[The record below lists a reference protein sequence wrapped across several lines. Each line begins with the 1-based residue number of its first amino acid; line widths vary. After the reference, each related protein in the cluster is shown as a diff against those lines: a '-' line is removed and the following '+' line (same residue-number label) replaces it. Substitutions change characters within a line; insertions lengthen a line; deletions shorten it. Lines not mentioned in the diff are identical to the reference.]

1 MQQPQGVQEQDWEV
15 FQANKN
21 PHLDMQVGIPMPREF
36 PIAAIFLAAVQAHSL
51 GTLFHKPTVKP
62 LAPHSCLPVRDPS
75 SGPGKH
81 CHQPPARSP
90 AAPGTCA
97 QEFSVFLHPENMGLK
112 NVPCQMDIHPLAN
125 GESKQESFWDLLQAI
140 TCYWPAPRKGE
151 QLAASH
157 FMHNLY

>member
-36 PIAAIFLAAVQAHSL
+36 PIAAIFLAAVLLHQ
-51 GTLFHKPTVKP
+51 G
-62 LAPHSCLPVRDPS
+62 PVHRNS
-75 SGPGKH
+75 QS
-81 CHQPPARSP
+81 
-90 AAPGTCA
+90 
-97 QEFSVFLHPENMGLK
+97 HPENMGLK

-125 GESKQESFWDLLQAI
+125 GESKRESFWDLLQAI
-140 TCYWPAPRKGE
+140 TCCWPAPRKGE

>member
-81 CHQPPARSP
+81 CHQPPASSP

-97 QEFSVFLHPENMGLK
+97 QEFSVSSWEHGPEKRALPNGYPPTSKWRIQTGKFLGPSSGHHLL
-112 NVPCQMDIHPLAN
+112 LAC
-125 GESKQESFWDLLQAI
+125 S
-140 TCYWPAPRKGE
+140 
-151 QLAASH
+151 
-157 FMHNLY
+157 